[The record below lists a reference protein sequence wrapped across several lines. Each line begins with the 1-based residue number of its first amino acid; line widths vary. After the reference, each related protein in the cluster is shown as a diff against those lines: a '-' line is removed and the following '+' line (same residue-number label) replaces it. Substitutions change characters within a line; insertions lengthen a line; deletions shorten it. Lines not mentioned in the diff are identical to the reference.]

1 MRETSLWGIL
11 MTWLISKYQEFIT
24 FLGSIF
30 CSGQELLS
38 WLNNRAALGVGF
50 KRTELFSLEISMS
63 FLLSTEEDKS
73 LPVNLPNGRIALHR
87 DKKNQGSFDPW
98 KYL

>member
-24 FLGSIF
+24 FLGSIS

-50 KRTELFSLEISMS
+50 NRTVFIGDFNVLFV
-63 FLLSTEEDKS
+63 KYW
-73 LPVNLPNGRIALHR
+73 GRQILACQVA
-87 DKKNQGSFDPW
+87 KW
-98 KYL
+98 